1 MKITGF
7 GKVAAA
13 LAVVLL
19 GVALLSCGK
28 GKKADMTKVSAQ
40 ETHESV
46 KVLSTKHVGGKVY
59 RILPSLVI
67 EKCGDKVLKSED
79 DLFGDF
85 PNDFKCSY
93 FIEIKENLLLL
104 YHASDKDAFACE
116 CKEIEPEATFFIEF
130 KESRLG
136 ERLFFFGSSKEG
148 KSVDGYVDEAN
159 KDGSLCIYGK
169 DGIDLYLLFEYA
181 SIN

>member
-1 MKITGF
+1 MARNKKFWLGLLLLIAGF
-7 GKVAAA
+7 AAY
-13 LAVVLL
+13 
-19 GVALLSCGK
+19 GRG
-28 GKKADMTKVSAQ
+28 
-40 ETHESV
+40 
-46 KVLSTKHVGGKVY
+46 Y

-67 EKCGDKVLKSED
+67 EKSGGKVVKSED
-79 DLFGDF
+79 DLFGEFSHDF
-85 PNDFKCSY
+85 NCGY

-116 CKEIEPEATFFIEF
+116 CKEVEPEATFFIEF

-136 ERLFFFGSSKEG
+136 ERLFFFGGSKEG

>member
-1 MKITGF
+1 
-7 GKVAAA
+7 
-13 LAVVLL
+13 
-19 GVALLSCGK
+19 
-28 GKKADMTKVSAQ
+28 
-40 ETHESV
+40 
-46 KVLSTKHVGGKVY
+46 
-59 RILPSLVI
+59 LVI
-67 EKCGDKVLKSED
+67 EKCGGKVVKSED

-85 PNDFKCSY
+85 PHDFNCGY

-169 DGIDLYLLFEYA
+169 EGIDLYLLFEYA

>member
-1 MKITGF
+1 MKKSLCLLFLVFAFSALWAQNSGR
-7 GKVAAA
+7 KVTLSGLVEEMAAC
-13 LAVVLL
+13 
-19 GVALLSCGK
+19 S
-28 GKKADMTKVSAQ
+28 
-40 ETHESV
+40 HESV

-85 PNDFKCSY
+85 SNDFKCSY
-93 FIEIKENLLLL
+93 FVEIKENLLLL